1 MTVLTALPV
10 VPARLDHMFLD
21 GLEDADSPETK
32 GQLMGQF
39 ANACASESHFS
50 RQDQD
55 DDAIE
60 STKRA
65 QKAIHEG
72 AFKWE
77 IEPITIT
84 ITGRGRTD
92 TREND
97 EQPLKAQLDKVPQLK
112 PAFRQDG
119 TVTAANANAISDGA
133 AVWLLMRAST
143 AKEFGLTPVAKILGN
158 ASHAQKPRWFTT
170 APPRQC
176 ASS

>member
-10 VPARLDHMFLD
+10 EPARLDRMFLD

-39 ANACASESHFS
+39 VNACASESHFS

-72 AFKWE
+72 AFKWG
-77 IEPITIT
+77 IEPIAII

-97 EQPLKAQLDKVPQLK
+97 EQSLKAQLDKVPQLK

-119 TVTAANANAISDGA
+119 TVTAVNANAISDGA
-133 AVWLLMRAST
+133 AVSLLMRAST
-143 AKEFGLTPVAKILGN
+143 AKSLA
-158 ASHAQKPRWFTT
+158 
-170 APPRQC
+170 
-176 ASS
+176 

>member
-10 VPARLDHMFLD
+10 VPARLDHMLLD
-21 GLEDADSPETK
+21 GLEDADSPDTK
-32 GQLMGQF
+32 GQLMGHF
-39 ANACASESHFS
+39 ANACASESHLN

-55 DDAIE
+55 DDATE

-77 IEPITIT
+77 IEPIAIA
-84 ITGRGRTD
+84 GRGRTD

-97 EQPLKAQLDKVPQLK
+97 EQPLKAQLDKVPQWK

-133 AVWLLMRAST
+133 AVSLLMRAPT
-143 AKEFGLTPVAKILGN
+143 AKEFGLTPAAKILGN